1 MEGLSKKLS
10 LQASSEASCYQQT
23 WRHEGLPLEGD
34 LTRLR
39 AVGQVMRGK
48 EISVCLEMSDDAG
61 HLAVRPPLGRA
72 GHRTGR
78 AGGPGKGNGRERAA
92 CGPPACDLCERNFGA
107 S

>member
-1 MEGLSKKLS
+1 MEVLSKKLS

-61 HLAVRPPLGRA
+61 HLAVPPSARA
-72 GHRTGR
+72 RRAPDGQSGRTG
-78 AGGPGKGNGRERAA
+78 KGERE
-92 CGPPACDLCERNFGA
+92 GA
-107 S
+107 SGLRATRM